1 MSEGEARLPPRPT
14 IPPTLWV
21 FAVTWASQR
30 LILLL
35 AFRTGTDQLFFVMG
49 VVCLVWSILAMR
61 MLWQRIRRQDLQ
73 VPVWAVVLMV
83 AAAGTVS
90 ATLEGIRQV
99 RSVDALQSCS
109 MSSLEFIVESDPSP
123 TVTGYRYRAHVC
135 VDERTAGDVWLSTVE
150 RLSLGSTIACVGRY
164 KVLGDDDYGRSSW
177 GQGIC
182 GSVMVVRVLRTKP
195 PRGLIA
201 AMRRIRDYVLYVVD
215 AHSSGERALLAGC
228 VCGYREALVE
238 RGIDEDFSTC
248 GLAHIIS
255 VSGAHLAVAAAL
267 MAEFLGHT
275 RWSVRQRLVTLAV
288 FAGLYV
294 VFCGT
299 PVSALRAWLMM
310 LAAFG
315 SQVAGRR
322 AHALSGVSIVATL
335 IVLMSPQTGGQM
347 GFELSV
353 LSVAGL
359 CLLSPYAQYL
369 LRVVIPNPRLPRG
382 TSHRL
387 RQGVYTLLDATRG
400 TLAATLVCQV
410 VTLPVTAPTFGKVSL
425 VAPLANMLV
434 APLVT
439 PLIACGLIACLLV
452 PLPHACSVALALCD
466 VLSHV
471 LLSMVSRLS
480 VMPHAYL
487 PVGGGC
493 VWSACLA
500 LVPLAC
506 LIVWPR
512 LRRVHVLRAVGCAAF
527 ILGLVLLRWRY
538 FVPARIVVLDV
549 GQGDAILVQDGAS
562 AVLVDAGPDDAVVEA
577 LARWHVMHLDAIVVT
592 HLHDDHY
599 GGIGHL
605 QGFIACEKVMVAKG
619 VREAMDEGILESCR
633 GLTQC
638 DPIELSYG
646 DAICVGGYR
655 LRMIWP
661 HGRVDGS
668 ENAHSIELAVTYDER
683 DRRLTALL
691 TGDAECDETG
701 ACIEGGDIGDIDLL
715 KVGHHGS
722 EVSLTSEEARVLDP
736 EVSVASAGE
745 GNRYGHPTE
754 ECVRVIEGVGST
766 FFCTKDVGDVEVRP
780 GREGSIVRT
789 QRHVNEQAVS

>member
-1 MSEGEARLPPRPT
+1 MSEGEARLPPKPT
-14 IPPTLWV
+14 IPPALWV
-21 FAVTWASQR
+21 FAVTWMSQR
-30 LILLL
+30 LIASL
-35 AFRTGTDQLFFVMG
+35 AFRAGTDQLLFVLG
-49 VVCLVWSILAMR
+49 GACLVWSVLTVR
-61 MLWQRIRRQDLQ
+61 MLWRRTRCQDLQ
-73 VPVWAVVLMV
+73 VPVWAVVLMI
-83 AAAGTVS
+83 AAAGMAS
-90 ATLEGIRQV
+90 ATLGGIRQI
-99 RSVDALQSCS
+99 RSVDVLQSRS
-109 MSSLEFIVESDPSP
+109 MSSLEFVVDSDPSP
-123 TVTGYRYRAHVC
+123 TATGYRYRA
-135 VDERTAGDVWLSTVE
+135 RAYANRRSIGDVWLSTAE
-150 RLSLGSTIACVGRY
+150 RLSLGSAIACVGRY
-164 KVLGDDDYGRSSW
+164 KALGNDDYGKSSW

-182 GSVMVVRVLRTKP
+182 GSVMVVRVLHTQSP
-195 PRGLIA
+195 HGPLA
-201 AMRRIRDYVLYVVD
+201 AVRRLRDYVLHVVD
-215 AHSSGERALLAGC
+215 AHSSAERALLAGC
-228 VCGYREALVE
+228 ICGSREALVE
-238 RGIDEDFSTC
+238 YGIDEYFSTC

-255 VSGAHLAVAAAL
+255 VSGAHLAVATAL
-267 MAEFLGHT
+267 MAELLGHT
-275 RWSVRQRLVTLAV
+275 RWSVRRRLMALAV
-288 FAGLYV
+288 LAGLYV
-294 VFCGT
+294 VFCGI

-322 AHALSGVSIVATL
+322 AHALSAVSIVATL

-353 LSVAGL
+353 LSVTGL

-382 TSHRL
+382 ASHRL
-387 RQGVYTLLDATRG
+387 RHGAYVLLDAMRG

-410 VTLPVTAPTFGKVSL
+410 VTLPVTAPTFGRVSL

-439 PLIACGLIACLLV
+439 PLIACGLTACLLV
-452 PLPHACSVALALCD
+452 PLPHACAVALALCD
-466 VLSHV
+466 ALSHV
-471 LLSMVSRLS
+471 MLGIVSRLS

-487 PVGGGC
+487 PVEGGC

-500 LVPLAC
+500 IVPLAC

-512 LRRVHVLRAVGCAAF
+512 LRRAHVLRAAGCAAI

-549 GQGDAILVQDGAS
+549 GQGDAILIQDGGS
-562 AVLVDAGPDDAVVEA
+562 AVLVDAGPDDAIVEA

-592 HLHDDHY
+592 HMHDDHY
-599 GGIGHL
+599 GGIEHL
-605 QGFIACEKVMVAKG
+605 QGFMACEKVVVARG
-619 VREAMDEGILESCR
+619 VRESMDKGVLESCR

-638 DPIELSYG
+638 DPVELTYG
-646 DAICVGGYR
+646 DTLGVGGYR

-683 DRRLTALL
+683 ERRLIALL
-691 TGDAECDETG
+691 TGDAERDETG
-701 ACIEGGDIGDIDLL
+701 QCIEAADIGDIDLL

-722 EVSLTSEEARVLDP
+722 EASLTSEEARALDP

-745 GNRYGHPTE
+745 GNSYGHPTE
-754 ECVRVIEGVGST
+754 ECVRVLEGSGST

-780 GREGSIVRT
+780 GSEGPFVRT
-789 QRHVNEQAVS
+789 QRHDDG